1 VTRVLRLWHGS
12 AVEIERFDPS
22 ATRDR
27 GSHFGTREQA
37 AMRNPAVLHAVE
49 IEVDRVRRCRD
60 RGDFA
65 SAIRSARAAG
75 FDGLVYLNRYEGMT
89 TERITALSDAGQL
102 AGLDGLTDAQFR
114 RLVPEARDS
123 FIALDPDRIRVL
135 DVIHRARQAAPAR
148 LAPVEADLDRLFDAL
163 EARAVPAPPSD
174 RDLEPHF

>member
-1 VTRVLRLWHGS
+1 MTRVLRLWHGS
-12 AVEIERFDPS
+12 AVEIERFDVS

-27 GSHFGTREQA
+27 GCHFGTREQA

-65 SAIRSARAAG
+65 SVIRSARAAG

-102 AGLDGLTDAQFR
+102 AGLDSLTDAQFR

-123 FIALDPDRIRVL
+123 FIALDPERIRIL
-135 DVIHRARQAAPAR
+135 DVIHRPAR
-148 LAPVEADLDRLFDAL
+148 
-163 EARAVPAPPSD
+163 PAPTATAPIEPQPD
-174 RDLEPHF
+174 RDFEPSF